1 MANVSVQDIADLF
14 ANPPDVKDQVKL
26 DASLKGYAD
35 LKKQM
40 AKFAPDLKRAMDKE
54 IRAYLKPVI
63 TDAKSMVPSLPLSG
77 WRQGSGR
84 GKDNG
89 NGKLPNWDQGTVSKG
104 IVVRQG
110 QKKKRKPG
118 EAVVSSWELRNSDGA
133 GSAFEGMGRKGGGRT
148 DSGRRMIAAMTL
160 YHGAR
165 PRLLWRAWGDA
176 GGDAKL
182 QAGVLEIIHR
192 REAELSLRLAGIS
205 STKG

>member
-40 AKFAPDLKRAMDKE
+40 KKFAPDLKRAMDKE

-63 TDAKSMVPSLPLSG
+63 TDAKSMVPNVALSG

-84 GKDNG
+84 GKDNTA
-89 NGKLPNWDQGTVSKG
+89 GKLPNWDQGAISKG
-104 IVVRQG
+104 IVIRQG
-110 QKKKRKPG
+110 QKKKRRPG
-118 EAVVSSWELRNSDGA
+118 EAVVSSWELRNTDGA
-133 GSAFEGMGRKGGGRT
+133 GSAFEGMGRKGGRT

-160 YHGAR
+160 YHGEE
-165 PRLLWRAWGDA
+165 PRLLWRAWGNA

-192 REAELSLRLAGIS
+192 RESELSMRLAAIP

>member
-1 MANVSVQDIADLF
+1 MAKVSVQDIADLF

-40 AKFAPDLKRAMDKE
+40 KKFAPELKREMDRE

-63 TDAKSMVPSLPLSG
+63 TDAKLMVPNVALSG

-84 GKDNG
+84 GKDNQA
-89 NGKLPNWDQGTVSKG
+89 GKLPNWDQGAVSKG

-110 QKKKRKPG
+110 QAKRRKPG
-118 EAVVSSWELRNSDGA
+118 EAVVSAWQLRNTDGA
-133 GSAFEGMGRKGGGRT
+133 GSAFEGMGRKGGRT
-148 DSGRRMIAAMTL
+148 DSGRRMIAAMSL
-160 YHGAR
+160 YYGKE
-165 PRLLWRAWGDA
+165 PRLLWRAWGNA

-182 QAGVLEIIHR
+182 QTGVVEIIR
-192 REAELSLRLAGIS
+192 AKEAQLQMHLKSVSA
-205 STKG
+205 TKG